1 MDETRRPM
9 SYALDT
15 LRLLIA
21 HDSQDDAEQLMNAL
35 RNAGRATRAQLALGE
50 DDLVRALKGGAWE
63 LMLCRPRFGDG
74 SFESAM
80 AHINR
85 LGKALPVILL
95 SDDYNAEVV
104 REAYAAGARAVAPTD
119 DRALLMLCV
128 DRLMEFLRLRKE
140 LQHSEIARH
149 EAEKRLSQL
158 MDQSRDAIAYVLD
171 GMHIHANDNYL
182 RLFGYQNT
190 EELAGVPIMDMVCT
204 GDHAGLKQLLRNR
217 AQDESQ
223 TNELECRGVDTE
235 GREFAATFVF
245 APSSYDGEACTQ
257 IVIRTA
263 EVDEHALQER
273 LQEISQTDQ
282 VTGLYNRSWFME
294 QLDQA
299 VAEAARQ
306 GQLAAVLY
314 VRLDHYDQQQSSLGM
329 AGADQLLRVVADW
342 LRGALGD
349 GKLARADGVDFAVL
363 KPVNDIDEAAGLA
376 EQLRAGIEALM
387 PEVDSRTA
395 HITASIGAAFAREDA
410 RSSQDI
416 LTKALKC
423 CNQAQRENNEQGN
436 AVKIHDPL
444 DDVAAGSSEAIALSL
459 RQALEK
465 SCFQLKYQPLMN
477 LQDQDEQVFEVFVHM
492 PQKQGD
498 DLAAADFMPVAAE
511 QGLAGK
517 VDRWVVLN
525 AMRAAAAHGA
535 RITLL
540 INLSGH
546 SLGEPGLTDWLSK
559 AMRAA
564 RLEGR
569 QVIFQLSEGDAVNH
583 LKQAASFGQTMAK
596 LGCGLSISRFGG
608 GLDPFRL
615 FEHMPVTMVKFE
627 GSFTQELSKTE
638 SRERFAQIVQQVKDS
653 GRRTVVGFVESAAQ
667 MQTLWTLGGVD
678 YLQGYYL
685 QSPMDRL
692 DVAQTTESQGL

>member
-1 MDETRRPM
+1 MN
-9 SYALDT
+9 YALDT

-35 RNAGRATRAQLALGE
+35 RNAGRATRAELALGE
-50 DDLVRALKGGAWE
+50 DDLVQALKGGAWE
-63 LMLCRPRFGDG
+63 LMLCRPKFGDG

-95 SDDYNAEVV
+95 SDDYNATVV
-104 REAYAAGARAVAPTD
+104 RDAYAAGARAVAPKD
-119 DRALLMLCV
+119 DRDMLMLCV

-149 EAEKRLSQL
+149 EAEKRLAQL

-171 GMHIHANDNYL
+171 GMHIHANDNYV
-182 RLFGYQNT
+182 RRFGYQRA
-190 EELAGVPIMDMVCT
+190 EDLAGVPIMDMVSAS
-204 GDHAGLKQLLRNR
+204 DHGGLKQLLRNR

-223 TNELECRGVDTE
+223 THELQCRGVDTA
-235 GREFAATFVF
+235 GNEFAATFVF
-245 APSSYDGEACTQ
+245 APSTYDGEACTQ

-263 EVDEHALQER
+263 DVDESALQER
-273 LQEISQTDQ
+273 LHEISQTDH
-282 VTGLYNRSWFME
+282 VTGLYNRPWFME

-299 VAEAARQ
+299 VGEAVRN
-306 GQLAAVLY
+306 GLLTAVLY
-314 VRLDHYDQQQSSLGM
+314 LRLDHYDQHQSALGVD
-329 AGADQLLRVVADW
+329 GADQVLKRVADW
-342 LRGALGD
+342 LRSEIGD
-349 GKLARADGVDFAVL
+349 GRLARADGVDFAVL
-363 KPVNDIDEAAGLA
+363 KRINDIDEATQLA
-376 EQLRAGIEALM
+376 ERLRTGIETLM
-387 PEVDSRTA
+387 PEVGGRTA
-395 HITASIGAAFAREDA
+395 HVTASIGVAFVREDA

-436 AVKIHDPL
+436 VAKIHDPM
-444 DDVAAGSSEAIALSL
+444 DDVAAGSSEAIALSI

-465 SCFQLKYQPLMN
+465 GAFRLRYQPLMS
-477 LQDQDEQVFEVFVHM
+477 LEDQDEQVFEVFVHM

-498 DLAAADFMPVAAE
+498 DLAAASFMPVAAD

-525 AMRAAAAHGA
+525 AMRAAAAHGG

-540 INLSGH
+540 VNLSGY
-546 SLGEPGLTDWLSK
+546 SLSEPGLTDWLTK

-569 QVIFQLSEGDAVNH
+569 QIIFQLSEGDAVNH
-583 LKQAASFGQTMAK
+583 LKQAAGFAATMAEQ
-596 LGCGLSISRFGG
+596 GCGLSISRFGG
-608 GLDPFRL
+608 ALDPFKL
-615 FEHMPVTMVKFE
+615 FEHIPVTMVKFE
-627 GSFTQELSKTE
+627 GSFTQELGKPE
-638 SRERFAQIVQQVKDS
+638 SRERFARMIQQVKDS

-685 QSPMDRL
+685 QAPMDRL
-692 DVAQTTESQGL
+692 EVTEATEG

>member
-1 MDETRRPM
+1 M

-21 HDSQDDAEQLMNAL
+21 HDSQDEAEQLMNVL

-63 LMLCRPRFGDG
+63 LMLCRPKFGDG

-95 SDDYNAEVV
+95 SDDYSAQIV
-104 REAYAAGARAVAPTD
+104 RDAYAAGAKAVTPWD
-119 DRALLMLCV
+119 DRDMLMLCV
-128 DRLMEFLRLRKE
+128 DRLVEFLRLRKE

-158 MDQSRDAIAYVLD
+158 MSQSRDAIAYVVD
-171 GMHIHANDNYL
+171 GMHIHANDNYVEM
-182 RLFGYQNT
+182 FGY
-190 EELAGVPIMDMVCT
+190 ESAEDLAGVPIMDMVSAD
-204 GDHAGLKQLLRNR
+204 DHDKLKSLLRNR
-217 AQDESQ
+217 AEDESQ
-223 TNELECRGVDTE
+223 TNELECKGVDTQ
-235 GREFAATFVF
+235 GNAFDATFTF
-245 APSSYDGEACTQ
+245 SPSTYDGETCTQ
-257 IVIRTA
+257 IVIRA
-263 EVDEHALQER
+263 ANMDESAIQER
-273 LQEISQTDQ
+273 LHEISQTDQ
-282 VTGLYNRSWFME
+282 VTGLYSRSWFMD

-299 VAEAARQ
+299 VGDAARQ

-314 VRLDHYDQQQSSLGM
+314 LRLDSFDQHQSSVGIE
-329 AGADQLLRVVADW
+329 GADEVLRVVADW
-342 LRGALGD
+342 LQRHCAD
-349 GKLARADGVDFAVL
+349 AKLARVDGEDFAVL

-376 EQLRAGIEALM
+376 ESLRAGIETLM
-387 PEVDSRTA
+387 PEVDARTV
-395 HITASIGAAFAREDA
+395 HVTTSIGVAFAREDA
-410 RSSQDI
+410 RSSQQI
-416 LTKALKC
+416 LTRALKC

-436 AVKIHDPL
+436 SVKVHDPM
-444 DDVAAGSSEAIALSL
+444 DDVAAGSSEAIALSI

-465 SCFQLKYQPLMN
+465 ASFRLKYQPLMSLEN
-477 LQDQDEQVFEVFVHM
+477 EDEQVFEVFVHM

-525 AMRAAAAHGA
+525 AMRAAAAQGG
-535 RITLL
+535 RMTLL
-540 INLSGH
+540 VNLSGH

-564 RLEGR
+564 RLSGE
-569 QVIFQLSEGDAVNH
+569 QIIFQFSEGDAVNH
-583 LKQAASFGQTMAK
+583 LKQAAAFGETMRK

-608 GLDPFRL
+608 GLDPFKL
-615 FEHMPVTMVKFE
+615 FEHIPATMVKFE
-627 GSFTQELSKTE
+627 GSFTQELGKPE
-638 SRERFAQIVQQVKDS
+638 SRERFAELIQQVKDS

-685 QSPMDRL
+685 QPPMDKL
-692 DVAQTTESQGL
+692 EMAETAE

>member
-1 MDETRRPM
+1 M

-35 RNAGRATRAQLALGE
+35 RNAGRATRAQLALNE
-50 DDLVRALKGGAWE
+50 DDLLRALKGGAWE

-74 SFESAM
+74 DFEGAM
-80 AHINR
+80 AHLNR

-95 SDDYNAEVV
+95 SDDYNAETV
-104 REAYAAGARAVAPTD
+104 RQALAAGARAVAPQD

-128 DRLMEFLRLRKE
+128 DQLVEFLRLRKE

-149 EAEKRLSQL
+149 EAEKRLGQL
-158 MDQSRDAIAYVLD
+158 LDQSRDAIAYVLD
-171 GMHIHANDNYL
+171 GMHIHANDNYV
-182 RLFGYQNT
+182 RLFGYQNA
-190 EELAGVPIMDMVCT
+190 EELAGVPIMDMVSA
-204 GDHAGLKQLLRNR
+204 GDHAGLKQLLRSR

-223 TNELECRGVDTE
+223 TNELECRGVDTK

-263 EVDEHALQER
+263 DVDEHVLQER
-273 LQEISQTDQ
+273 LHEISQTDQ
-282 VTGLYNRSWFME
+282 VTGLYTRSWFME

-299 VAEAARQ
+299 VGEAVRQ
-306 GQLAAVLY
+306 GQLTAVLY
-314 VRLDHYDQQQSSLGM
+314 VRLDQYEQQQSLLGM
-329 AGADQLLRVVADW
+329 EGADQVLRAVADW
-342 LRGALGD
+342 LRGQIGD
-349 GKLARADGVDFAVL
+349 GKLARAGGEDFAML
-363 KPVNDIDEAAGLA
+363 KPVSDIDEAARLA
-376 EQLRAGIEALM
+376 ERLRAGIEALM
-387 PEVDSRTA
+387 PEVSARTA
-395 HITASIGAAFAREDA
+395 HLTASIGGAFAREDA
-410 RSSQDI
+410 RSGQDI

-436 AVKIHDPL
+436 AVKIHDPM

-465 SCFQLKYQPLMN
+465 SSFRLKYQPLMS
-477 LQDQDEQVFEVFVHM
+477 LEDQDEQVFEVFVHM

-535 RITLL
+535 RVTLL
-540 INLSGH
+540 VNLSGH
-546 SLGEPGLTDWLSK
+546 SLGEPGLTDWLTK

-569 QVIFQLSEGDAVNH
+569 QIIFQICEADAVNH
-583 LKQAASFGQTMAK
+583 LKQAASFGQTMAA

-615 FEHMPVTMVKFE
+615 FEHVPVTMVKFE
-627 GSFTQELSKTE
+627 GSFTPELAKTE
-638 SRERFAQIVQQVKDS
+638 SRERFAQIIQRVKDS

-685 QSPMDRL
+685 QPPMDHL
-692 DVAQTTESQGL
+692 EVAETTESESV